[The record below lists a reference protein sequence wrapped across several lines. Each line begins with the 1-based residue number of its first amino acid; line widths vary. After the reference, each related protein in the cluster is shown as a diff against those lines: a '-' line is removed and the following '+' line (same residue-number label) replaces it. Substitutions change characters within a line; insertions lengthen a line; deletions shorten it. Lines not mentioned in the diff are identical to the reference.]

1 MQSILLLLLLTLT
14 SINAIIK
21 SISKDYQRGEHSLSL
36 SKQLSILSKPDKYVD
51 DYNNNTN
58 ITVDPTRWA
67 IVALTRP
74 SDININTRNA
84 NLKNYLRRYHHYH
97 NITLIFFSE
106 FKIKNRTKDLWGK
119 IFKNVATI
127 RIINTYKDG
136 FDEEDRYG
144 YKYVCKFFS
153 ISMFKYLEN
162 DYDYYMRLDG
172 DVYIKKLDYD
182 IFAWTALTQPDYVFG
197 ARKIEAHRTTRE
209 TLPSFVANYTKKYN
223 IVPTCN
229 MDEPL
234 SFCFNFYN
242 NFHIGKVSFM
252 TSNQVKHFLNE
263 ILDSNNIVQYRW
275 GDSTIQAYTVRL
287 FSKPERIFQ
296 VQNFTYIHGS
306 HGLVLVSNGHGI
318 ESTVPNA
325 LPDWKMNYTVSI
337 DVVSHKEQDNYN
349 YYDKLKFFIVVF
361 FVFFFTFLFILR
373 ND

>member
-1 MQSILLLLLLTLT
+1 MKFILLLLLLSLNGIR
-14 SINAIIK
+14 SF
-21 SISKDYQRGEHSLSL
+21 SKDKQRGDHSLSL
-36 SKQLSILSKPDKYVD
+36 SKQLSILSKSEKYVD
-51 DYNNNTN
+51 NYNKDNNNN
-58 ITVDPTRWA
+58 ITLDPTRWA

-74 SDININTRNA
+74 SDHNVNTRNA
-84 NLKNYLRRYHHYH
+84 NLKNYLRKYHHYH

-106 FKIKNRTKDLWGK
+106 FKIKNRTRELWAK

-127 RIINTYKDG
+127 RIINTYNDG

-144 YKYVCKFFS
+144 YKYVCQFFS

-162 DYDYYMRLDG
+162 EYDYYMRLDG
-172 DVYIKKLDYD
+172 DVYIKRLDYD

-197 ARKIEAHRTTRE
+197 ARKIEAHGLTRE
-209 TLPSFVANYTKKYN
+209 TLPVFVANYTKKYN
-223 IVPTCN
+223 IVPTCD

-242 NFHIGKVSFM
+242 NWHIGKVSFM
-252 TSNQVKHFLNE
+252 TSDKVKHFLNE
-263 ILDSNNIVQYRW
+263 ILESNSIVTYRW

-287 FSKPERIFQ
+287 FSKPDKIFQ

-325 LPDWKMNYTVSI
+325 LADWIVMNSSVSI
-337 DVVSHKEQDNYN
+337 GSISRSEEPTEE
-349 YYDKLKFFIVVF
+349 YDKVKLVVVF
-361 FVFFFTFLFILR
+361 FVFFFVFLFILR